1 MNGYPWWM
9 LWTMTFVSG
18 MGVGALALLLF
29 SQWLTRR
36 QAQKAQQARQS
47 LDEVGTKLQ
56 QMAVTLRHMQQ
67 RRHPPAAKTPGGMSS
82 WPVNMPPGKRN
93 D

>member
-9 LWTMTFVSG
+9 LWTMTFISG
-18 MGVGALALLLF
+18 MGVGALALLLL

-36 QAQKAQQARQS
+36 QQQKVQQARQS

-56 QMAVTLRHMQQ
+56 GLAEHLRQMQQ
-67 RRHPPAAKTPGGMSS
+67 RRHPPVAKTPDAMSS
-82 WPVNMPPGKRN
+82 WPVNMLPGKRN

>member
-1 MNGYPWWM
+1 M
-9 LWTMTFVSG
+9 LWAMTFVSG
-18 MGVGALALLLF
+18 MGVGALALLLVG
-29 SQWLTRR
+29 QWLTRR
-36 QAQKAQQARQS
+36 QVHKAQQARQS

-56 QMAVTLRHMQQ
+56 GLAVTLRQMQQ
-67 RRHPPAAKTPGGMSS
+67 RRHPPAAKTPGGLSS